1 MNVKG
6 FKNNFLI
13 RVTILTSLIYIIW
26 RSFFTIPFGYGLLSV
41 TAGII
46 LLVVE
51 VLGLFEGFI
60 HFRDTSDMR
69 YPKKPDIKDE
79 SLFPHVDVFIAT
91 YNEPVE
97 LLYKTVNGCLN
108 MDYPDKSKVHIYV
121 CDDSNRQEMKDM
133 ASRLNVNYITRTE
146 NTHAK
151 AGNLNNALA
160 HSNSPLIATF
170 DADMIPMHDFLMTC
184 VPYFIGE
191 VKFKGNKSE
200 KHNVGFIQLPQSFYN
215 PDLFQYNLFSE
226 ERIPNEQD
234 YFYREIQVARN
245 KSNSVIYGG
254 SNTVISRDA
263 LNAVGGFYTGVIT
276 EDFATGI
283 LIQSKGYKCYAID
296 EVHASG
302 LSPNDL
308 KSLIKQRE
316 RWGRGC
322 IQTSRKLNIFFRK
335 GLDFNQKLSYL
346 SSILYWYSGFKRL
359 VYIVSPILYSVFGII
374 VVKCTAE
381 QILIFW
387 VPMYLFQNILIRRL
401 SNNIRTVKWSNIYET
416 ILFPSLLPVIFL
428 ESIGISQ
435 KKFSVTRKD
444 KAEDDEAYRIKK
456 TIPHAIFAIFSLIGI
471 FNSIKMFID
480 YYSLV
485 HVVIFFWLIVNFYN
499 IVMSIFFMLG
509 RKVNRDNERHY
520 IETDCEI
527 SFKIKEDYKKVKCR
541 TYDISEGGI
550 SIMLDFPIYIPY
562 DDELNLSLKTDR
574 YKCEFKGKIVYVDK
588 IKGQWKY
595 AFWIKKINNINYRE
609 LLNIIYDRE
618 PTLPKKVEKG
628 NGVFNDIR
636 LNIVKRRYKG
646 FALNR
651 KLPRIKIEKEIDTVE
666 EGKVFLVNF
675 NYEYALIRLKNRNRW
690 NKKTEKNN
698 DAAKERLTLIINE
711 KIKLKCRLGKDQ
723 NYRNSK
729 EERLYVIENYEELI
743 NNSEFNNIL
752 SYLM

>member
-1 MNVKG
+1 M
-6 FKNNFLI
+6 
-13 RVTILTSLIYIIW
+13 
-26 RSFFTIPFGYGLLSV
+26 
-41 TAGII
+41 
-46 LLVVE
+46 
-51 VLGLFEGFI
+51 
-60 HFRDTSDMR
+60 
-69 YPKKPDIKDE
+69 
-79 SLFPHVDVFIAT
+79 
-91 YNEPVE
+91 
-97 LLYKTVNGCLN
+97 
-108 MDYPDKSKVHIYV
+108 
-121 CDDSNRQEMKDM
+121 
-133 ASRLNVNYITRTE
+133 
-146 NTHAK
+146 
-151 AGNLNNALA
+151 
-160 HSNSPLIATF
+160 
-170 DADMIPMHDFLMTC
+170 
-184 VPYFIGE
+184 
-191 VKFKGNKSE
+191 
-200 KHNVGFIQLPQSFYN
+200 
-215 PDLFQYNLFSE
+215 
-226 ERIPNEQD
+226 
-234 YFYREIQVARN
+234 
-245 KSNSVIYGG
+245 
-254 SNTVISRDA
+254 
-263 LNAVGGFYTGVIT
+263 
-276 EDFATGI
+276 
-283 LIQSKGYKCYAID
+283 IQSKGYKCYAID

-346 SSILYWYSGFKRL
+346 SSILYWYSGFKRF

-387 VPMYLFQNILIRRL
+387 VPMYLFQNILIKRL

-456 TIPHAIFAIFSLIGI
+456 TIPHVIFAIFSLIGI

-509 RKVNRDNERHY
+509 RKVNRDHERHY

-527 SFKIKEDYKKVKCR
+527 SFKIKGFDKKVKCR

-550 SIMLDFPIYIPY
+550 SIILDFPIYIPY

-595 AFWIKKINNINYRE
+595 AFWIKKIDNINYRE

-628 NGVFNDIR
+628 NGVFNDII
-636 LNIVKRRYKG
+636 LNIAKTRYKG

-666 EGKVFLVNF
+666 GGKVFLVNF